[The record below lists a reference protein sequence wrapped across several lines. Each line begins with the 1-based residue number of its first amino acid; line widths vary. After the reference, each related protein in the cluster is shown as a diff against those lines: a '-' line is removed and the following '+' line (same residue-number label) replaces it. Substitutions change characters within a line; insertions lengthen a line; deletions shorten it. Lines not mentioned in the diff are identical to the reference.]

1 MLCALLLAALL
12 LPGSAL
18 AQAPQPVPPLTARLI
33 DQTGTLSPDDARA
46 IEDRLRSIEQKSG
59 SQVVVLMVATTAP
72 EDIAAY
78 AWRVA
83 SDWKI
88 GRRDVGDGLLMVIAK
103 NDRRMRLEVARALEG
118 AIPDLAAA
126 RIIDQQMTPRF
137 RQGDYA
143 GGIAAALDQ
152 VAARIAGEQLPAPSP
167 NAPSSKSPDR
177 GFDMEDLMLFFFFGV
192 VIAGPILRSMLGRPL
207 ASVLAGTGAGIAAY
221 VVTASLLVAGGAG
234 IVAPAGVAVDGAEG
248 VATAV
253 VLAEAADEAVA
264 AEASAPGEA
273 AVLGAAAP
281 RGVGEMAAAIT
292 GFVQRLVRLLRH
304 HWAEGQ
310 LRRALPPE
318 TLAEL
323 ERLITMSEQRHTGQI
338 RICVEPG
345 LPPSYIWRDATP
357 RERAITLFGKLRV
370 WDTEHNNGA
379 LIYLLLAD
387 HAIEIV
393 ADRALA
399 RTLPAQQWQTLIS
412 DMQAAFQGG
421 HYAMGMT
428 AALERVS
435 LLLETNFP
443 RDPLQPV
450 HEGGDNLPDTVVIQ
464 RH

>member
-33 DQTGTLSPDDARA
+33 DQTGTLSPDEARA

-167 NAPSSKSPDR
+167 NACLLYTSPS
-177 GFDMEDLMLFFFFGV
+177 
-192 VIAGPILRSMLGRPL
+192 
-207 ASVLAGTGAGIAAY
+207 
-221 VVTASLLVAGGAG
+221 
-234 IVAPAGVAVDGAEG
+234 
-248 VATAV
+248 
-253 VLAEAADEAVA
+253 
-264 AEASAPGEA
+264 
-273 AVLGAAAP
+273 
-281 RGVGEMAAAIT
+281 
-292 GFVQRLVRLLRH
+292 
-304 HWAEGQ
+304 
-310 LRRALPPE
+310 
-318 TLAEL
+318 
-323 ERLITMSEQRHTGQI
+323 
-338 RICVEPG
+338 
-345 LPPSYIWRDATP
+345 
-357 RERAITLFGKLRV
+357 
-370 WDTEHNNGA
+370 
-379 LIYLLLAD
+379 
-387 HAIEIV
+387 
-393 ADRALA
+393 
-399 RTLPAQQWQTLIS
+399 
-412 DMQAAFQGG
+412 
-421 HYAMGMT
+421 
-428 AALERVS
+428 
-435 LLLETNFP
+435 P
-443 RDPLQPV
+443 RDS
-450 HEGGDNLPDTVVIQ
+450 
-464 RH
+464 